1 MTRRPWT
8 SRPFLVAA
16 LALTVL
22 FVLLLTAVIR
32 LAVNENRLSGEPAEG
47 VIWFSSQGQFEAM
60 RLADTALLFEA
71 GRVPREDLVLRFDLL
86 DSRLGLFEAGQLT
99 RRVAEMDYEDEI
111 AALRSTLETHRAQLA
126 DMQPDDVAA
135 ILELHDM
142 AQSVAQTMRDLAN
155 AGMLDGRERQE
166 SVRDG
171 RRRIWFEVLGY
182 LLATLAAGVLVAI
195 ILVRGLRTAVRA
207 EAALQHEREVSRLHR
222 AFTSVVSHQ
231 FRTPLS
237 IIDASA
243 QRMLRRGA
251 AMSPDEI
258 TNRVTKIRNAC
269 QRLTRLMESTLNAA
283 RLEQG
288 EISFH
293 ARASD
298 LHQLIASVCE
308 SQPDE
313 DQARIVRSMDAL
325 PRLAVVDSTLLEQA
339 VQNLISNAL
348 KYSPASAS
356 IMVRG
361 GRRGDNVVIDV
372 EDCGVG
378 IPADEITFITER
390 FFRARTAEGIAGTGI
405 GLNFVLQIMQLHGG
419 RLDIRSV
426 EGKGSTFTLVFPYR
440 QAAQAEYA
448 TTGAGRWPQA
458 SA

>member
-1 MTRRPWT
+1 
-8 SRPFLVAA
+8 V
-16 LALTVL
+16 ALTVL

-60 RLADTALLFEA
+60 RLADTALQFEA
-71 GRVPREDLVLRFDLL
+71 GRVPRDDLILRFDLL
-86 DSRLGLFEAGQLT
+86 DSRLSLFEAGQLT
-99 RRVAEMDYEDEI
+99 RRVAEMAYD
-111 AALRSTLETHRAQLA
+111 
-126 DMQPDDVAA
+126 DDVAA
-135 ILELHDM
+135 LRATLESHRALLADVQPYESEKIFELHDM
-142 AQSVAQTMRDLAN
+142 AQSAAQTMRDLAN
-155 AGMLDGRERQE
+155 AGMLDGRERQN
-166 SVRDG
+166 SVRDV
-171 RRRIWFEVLGY
+171 RRRIWFELLGY
-182 LLATLAAGVLVAI
+182 LLATLFAGVLVAVL
-195 ILVRGLRTAVRA
+195 LVRGLRTAVRA
-207 EAALQHEREVSRLHR
+207 EAALQHEREISRLHR

-251 AMSPDEI
+251 AMSPGEI
-258 TNRVTKIRNAC
+258 TTRVSKIRNAC

-293 ARASD
+293 ARATD
-298 LHQLIASVCE
+298 LHQLIATVSE

-313 DQARIVRSMDAL
+313 DQTRIVRALNGL
-325 PRLAVVDSTLLEQA
+325 PRHAVVDSTLLEQA

-348 KYSPASAS
+348 KYSPASTAVM
-356 IMVRG
+356 IRG
-361 GRRGDNVVIDV
+361 GRRGDDVVIEV
-372 EDCGVG
+372 EDYGVG
-378 IPADEITFITER
+378 IPKDEMAFISER

-419 RLDIRSV
+419 RLDIASV
-426 EGKGSTFTLVFPYR
+426 EGKGSTFALIFPYR
-440 QAAQAEYA
+440 Q
-448 TTGAGRWPQA
+448 QA